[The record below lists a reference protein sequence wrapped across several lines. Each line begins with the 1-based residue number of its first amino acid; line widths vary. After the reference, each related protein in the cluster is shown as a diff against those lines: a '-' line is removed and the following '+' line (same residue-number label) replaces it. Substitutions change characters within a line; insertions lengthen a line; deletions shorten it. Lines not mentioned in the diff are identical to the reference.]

1 MLMSRSQ
8 SDVKPTLAPSYRLL
22 FENVDKAVDLGAYPN
37 RRPLHL
43 KCLALSGLPVDE
55 IPCVEVWD
63 MNGIVFNS
71 HSGWKSTNKCTWSSE
86 YGDGFFRVSQD
97 ILGDF
102 SVMCR
107 FGGHHAMTRDKT
119 TLIFKYQN
127 STGKQAGY
135 VFFFC
140 SWGC

>member
-1 MLMSRSQ
+1 
-8 SDVKPTLAPSYRLL
+8 
-22 FENVDKAVDLGAYPN
+22 
-37 RRPLHL
+37 
-43 KCLALSGLPVDE
+43 
-55 IPCVEVWD
+55 

-71 HSGWKSTNKCTWSSE
+71 HTGWKSTNKCTWSSE
-86 YGDGFFRVSQD
+86 YGDGFFRVSHD

-127 STGKQAGY
+127 STGN
-135 VFFFC
+135 VFILSINLVC
-140 SWGC
+140 HSRNESIREADLTSIE